1 MARILIT
8 GAGGPAGLAL
18 ARQLTDHEVIGVDM
32 ADLHRTP
39 AAELFHETHRC
50 PAADDPALV
59 LVLTALVRRRRVDL
73 VIPTVQDE
81 LPIMAASASLLGA
94 PVVTSPTQGVM
105 LAHDK
110 LFTMAAL
117 GRAGVPIPRTLPAD
131 DLPARRS
138 VRYPLVLKPRVSR
151 GGRGVV
157 VVENRRDLVALHA
170 RGLGPGSILQEFAPG
185 TEYAV
190 QVYRQPAAAW
200 ECVVLEKARLKQGT
214 VGNAAA
220 VHRCPPGAELDV
232 ASVALSAVEALDLR
246 GPVDLDVRRLATGQ
260 PVVLEVNARF
270 GAQSERAP
278 ELLERVLARH
288 LTRRRS
294 EVA

>member
-18 ARQLTDHEVIGVDM
+18 ARQLTDHHTIGVDL
-32 ADLHRTP
+32 ADLRRTP
-39 AAELFHETHRC
+39 AAELFDETHRC
-50 PAADDPALV
+50 PAAADPALIPA
-59 LVLTALVRRRRVDL
+59 LTALVRRRRVDL

-81 LPIMAASASLLGA
+81 LPVMAASAALLGA
-94 PVVTSPTQGVM
+94 PVVTSPAQGVM
-105 LAHDK
+105 IAHDK

-117 GRAGVPIPRTLPAD
+117 EQAGVPIPHTLPAD

-138 VRYPLVLKPRVSR
+138 VRYPLMLKPRVSR

-170 RGLGPGSILQEFAPG
+170 QGHGPGSILQEFAPG

-190 QVYRQPAAAW
+190 QVYREPAAAW
-200 ECVVLEKARLKQGT
+200 ECVVLEKTELKQGT

-220 VHRCPPGAELDV
+220 VAPTPPAPSASPPPRSSRGTPRRTACSSSTPPTPRSRCCRPTSRATRPSSSTSSPPA
-232 ASVALSAVEALDLR
+232 
-246 GPVDLDVRRLATGQ
+246 
-260 PVVLEVNARF
+260 
-270 GAQSERAP
+270 
-278 ELLERVLARH
+278 
-288 LTRRRS
+288 
-294 EVA
+294 